1 MSYIAKHMHAPV
13 GAQKARL
20 IIDMIRGKDVS
31 DALNIL
37 KFCPQR
43 SAKMIY
49 AVICSAQANAE
60 AKGVKDVETLKVTR
74 AWVDEGFKIKRFRPR
89 SRGMANGY
97 VRYRS
102 HLCVELDVVE

>member
-1 MSYIAKHMHAPV
+1 
-13 GAQKARL
+13 
-20 IIDMIRGKDVS
+20 MIRGKGVS

-43 SAKMIY
+43 SAKMIS
-49 AVICSAQANAE
+49 AVVASAQANAE
-60 AKGVKDVETLKVTR
+60 NRGVKDVDALKVTR
-74 AWVDEGFKIKRFRPR
+74 CWVDEGFKIKRFRPR